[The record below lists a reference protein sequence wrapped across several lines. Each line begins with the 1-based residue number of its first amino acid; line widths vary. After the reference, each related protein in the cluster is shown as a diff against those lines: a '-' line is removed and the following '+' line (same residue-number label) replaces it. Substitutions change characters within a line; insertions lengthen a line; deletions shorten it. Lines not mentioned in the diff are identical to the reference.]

1 MPEFV
6 PFRFRITLYDDGG
19 GPLCSANFSEL
30 AGLEMTMEPRAIA
43 QGGENWGE
51 VQRVGPTR
59 FSPVVLK
66 RGVTDSKKLWAWLV
80 ATTRGAQYGQRARAV
95 IEVMDRAIPKEE
107 DEGGEG
113 GGEAGDPAIL
123 IWHLTK
129 VLPTR
134 FKGPDLSST
143 ASQVAIEEL
152 TLVYEDI
159 TLETRTSE
167 VADEA
172 QA

>member
-1 MPEFV
+1 MAEFV
-6 PFRFRITLYDDGG
+6 PFRFRISLYDDEGG
-19 GPLCSANFSEL
+19 RLCSANFSEL
-30 AGLEMTMEPRAIA
+30 AGLEMTMEPRTIA

-66 RGVTDSKKLWAWLV
+66 RGVTESKKLWNWLV

-95 IEVMDRAIPKEE
+95 IEVMDRAIAQEE
-107 DEGGEG
+107 DEGEG
-113 GGEAGDPAIL
+113 TETIVMT
-123 IWHLTK
+123 WHLTQ

-159 TLETRTSE
+159 TLETRTAD
-167 VADEA
+167 VANEA
-172 QA
+172 EL